1 MSEQKTETTAAAASR
16 RNGAKGGRP
25 SKFGPKT
32 KRRELKWTEEG
43 DGLAVAAA
51 EALGCS
57 VIDVLE
63 AAMRKFDVAAYKA
76 ELEREAQS

>member
-1 MSEQKTETTAAAASR
+1 MAEQNTTETNAADASR

-43 DGLAVAAA
+43 DQRAVAAA
-51 EALGCS
+51 AALGCS
-57 VIDVLE
+57 VIDALE
-63 AAMRKFDVAAYKA
+63 IAVRELDVAGYLA
-76 ELEREAQS
+76 RQS